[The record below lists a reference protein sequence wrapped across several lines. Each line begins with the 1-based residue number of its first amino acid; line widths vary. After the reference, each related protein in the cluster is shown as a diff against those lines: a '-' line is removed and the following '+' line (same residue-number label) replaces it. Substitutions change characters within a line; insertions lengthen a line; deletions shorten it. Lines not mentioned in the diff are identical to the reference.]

1 MFFVCII
8 IQTLEFVNRIFKN
21 ILRGGDSMLA
31 ITVNDLSLSFGAR
44 ELFSGVGFAL
54 EENDK
59 LGIIGANGCGKS
71 SLFKI
76 ILGELDAS
84 GGNVFIAGSKTVGIL
99 TQDSALEIRD
109 DAGRSALEQ
118 MYSAFPELLAMERE
132 LSSLEQKMTL
142 ASTEAEH
149 MCLGGAYHSLYTR
162 YCEGGGLD
170 FKSRCA
176 STLLKMGFSED
187 ALTLDISK
195 LSGGQRTRLAL
206 ARQLCREPDLL
217 LLDEPTNHLDIETV
231 TVLENY
237 VRSYKKCVLIISH
250 DRYFLDRVTNK
261 TLAMEHGRAKLYSG
275 NYSESMKQREI
286 DRAIA
291 EKHYINQQR
300 EIARQEAYIAKQ
312 RAWNRERNII
322 AAESRQKML
331 DKMVK
336 LERPKE
342 APRPVKIKFRSA
354 LPSGNEVM
362 RIAGLSKK
370 FGEHTLF
377 ENLDM
382 LVRRGERVFVIGK
395 NGSGKSTLMKILVG
409 EIEATSGV
417 VEMGYNIEAG
427 YFDQQNQEL
436 TETNTVLDELW
447 NAYPDRRESEI
458 RSTLARFRFFAED
471 CEKTV
476 SVLSGGER
484 ARLTLAKLILSPMNL
499 LLLDEPTNH
508 LDISSR
514 EALESAI
521 EEFDGTVVIV
531 SHDRY
536 LVNKLATRIVEL
548 DPDKITGK
556 SAIDYPV
563 FNVGNGYAEL
573 SEYKKAHA
581 VVQNTSGAERAPTAQ
596 KEDYE
601 RRKRQASE
609 ERRTK
614 KRVENLRREAE
625 KIEAELERI
634 ESDLF
639 GDAATDYKK
648 AAALTAQK
656 DDLEERLLAVYE
668 ELENIGDN

>member
-1 MFFVCII
+1 
-8 IQTLEFVNRIFKN
+8 
-21 ILRGGDSMLA
+21 MLA
-31 ITVNDLSLSFGAR
+31 ITVNDLSLSFGAH
-44 ELFSGVGFAL
+44 ELFFGVSFAL

-99 TQDSALEIRD
+99 TQDCALEISD
-109 DAGRSALEQ
+109 EAGRTALEQ
-118 MYSAFPELLAMERE
+118 MYVAFPELLRMEGE
-132 LSSLEQKMTL
+132 LSALEEKMAL
-142 ASTEAEH
+142 ATDEEEH
-149 MCLGGAYHSLYTR
+149 IRLSGAYHSLYTR
-162 YCEGGGLD
+162 FSEQGGLD
-170 FKSRCA
+170 FRSRCA
-176 STLLKMGFSED
+176 STLIKMGFEEAS
-187 ALTLDISK
+187 LSLDISK

-237 VRSYKKCVLIISH
+237 IRGYKKCVLIISH
-250 DRYFLDRVTNK
+250 DRYFLDQVTNK
-261 TLAMEHGRAKLYSG
+261 TLSLEHGRAKLYNG
-275 NYSESMKQREI
+275 NYSTSMHRREI

-300 EIARQEAYIAKQ
+300 EIARQEAYIAQQ

-336 LERPKE
+336 IERPKE
-342 APRPVKIKFRSA
+342 APRPVKIKFRAS

-362 RIAGLSKK
+362 RLEGLSKS
-370 FGEHTLF
+370 FGDKKLF
-377 ENLDM
+377 ENVSL
-382 LVRRGERVFVIGK
+382 LIRKGERVFLIGK

-409 EIEATSGV
+409 EIEPTGGF
-417 VEMGYNIEAG
+417 VEIGYNVEAG
-427 YFDQQNQEL
+427 YFDQQNQNL

-447 NAYPDRRESEI
+447 NAYPDRREVEI
-458 RSTLARFRFFAED
+458 RGALARFRFTAED

-508 LDISSR
+508 LDIASR
-514 EALESAI
+514 EALEEAI
-521 EEFDGTVVIV
+521 SEFEGTVVIV

-548 DPDKITGK
+548 DPDKQTGSSLVDYQVWSTG
-556 SAIDYPV
+556 SAYSE
-563 FNVGNGYAEL
+563 F
-573 SEYKKAHA
+573 SEYKRAHT
-581 VVQNTSGAERAPTAQ
+581 VTHESLGTQRTPTAQ
-596 KEDYE
+596 KEDRE
-601 RRKRQASE
+601 RRKKQATEEKRQQ
-609 ERRTK
+609 K
-614 KRVENLRREAE
+614 HVESLRRECKE
-625 KIEAELERI
+625 IEEELDRI
-634 ESDLF
+634 EIDLF
-639 GDAATDYKK
+639 GEAATDYKK
-648 AAALTAQK
+648 AVALTERK
-656 DDLEERLLAVYE
+656 DALEERLLQIYE
-668 ELENIGDN
+668 ELDTKTER